1 MKRIIYRIR
10 YRKLDRAWAVMGK
23 WKRVLE
29 MWDTKPDAIWSA
41 CTRARGDWKR
51 GDVAQVM
58 IFKKNGQIQS
68 ERTFGRDP
76 VRHKG

>member
-1 MKRIIYRIR
+1 MKRILYRIR
-10 YRKLDRAWAVMGK
+10 WRKLDNAWAVMGK

-29 MWDTKPDAIWSA
+29 MWDTKPDAIWAA

-58 IFKKNGQIQS
+58 VHKKNHDFQI
-68 ERTFGRDP
+68 EYTYGKDP
-76 VRHKG
+76 RRRKG